1 MSPAI
6 HPDTINAVKDKAD
19 IVEVISEHV
28 VLKKRGKEFV
38 GYAPFTMIVN
48 HQ

>member
-6 HPDTINAVKDKAD
+6 HPDTINEVKDKAD

-28 VLKKRGKEFV
+28 V
-38 GYAPFTMIVN
+38 
-48 HQ
+48 